1 MSGIIIYCTCP
12 DIATAEKI
20 SRQLVEAKLA
30 ACVNML
36 PGVTSI
42 YAWQGKIEQS
52 AEVLLLIKSVQE
64 RFVQISALIEDIHP
78 YELPELIAVSI
89 MDGLPGY
96 LDWIKQCT
104 TTKN

>member
-12 DIATAEKI
+12 DIVTAEKI
-20 SRQLVEAKLA
+20 SRQLVSDNLA

-36 PGVTSI
+36 PAITSI
-42 YAWQGKIEQS
+42 YRWQGKTEQAS
-52 AEVLLLIKSVQE
+52 EVLLLIKTTAE
-64 RFVQISALIEDIHP
+64 RFAAISTVIEDIHP

-89 MDGLPGY
+89 TDGLPGY

-104 TTKN
+104 TTKT

>member
-20 SRQLVEAKLA
+20 SRQLVNDKLA
-30 ACVNML
+30 ACVNLL
-36 PGVTSI
+36 PGITSI
-42 YAWQGKIEQS
+42 YEWQGKIEQS
-52 AEVLLLIKSVQE
+52 SEVLLVIKSMAE
-64 RFVQISALIEDIHP
+64 RFAEISTLIEDIHP

-89 MDGLPGY
+89 TDGLPGY